1 MPAGREELTRRLL
14 WAIVDSSPVRE
25 TPVPDRTKME
35 INDHSRVRI
44 YLSLGVALIIFALGD
59 KGASELIFERVTP
72 RCVEARYEYPGWHGL
87 FPWTE
92 FEVASVSVAY
102 VEPKMNKIWITG
114 SDYDDYEIN
123 AGGTPQNGALIDKFF
138 KTSASGQTL
147 RIPIFRLPL
156 VSLASAVCAVFL
168 FIAAYR
174 RHRGSRKT
182 CECSAAPAG
191 EQLH

>member
-1 MPAGREELTRRLL
+1 
-14 WAIVDSSPVRE
+14 
-25 TPVPDRTKME
+25 ME
-35 INDHSRVRI
+35 INDQSGVRI
-44 YLSLGVALIIFALGD
+44 YLSLGVALIIFSLGD

-102 VEPKMNKIWITG
+102 VEPKMNKICITG

-123 AGGTPQNGALIDKFF
+123 AGGTLQNGALIDKYFN
-138 KTSASGQTL
+138 TSASGQTL

-156 VSLASAVCAVFL
+156 LSLVSAVCAAL
-168 FIAAYR
+168 FFAAAYR
-174 RHRGSRKT
+174 RHRDFRKKR
-182 CECSAAPAG
+182 ECAPSAG
-191 EQLH
+191 GQ